1 MEDNTMKKILAL
13 ALTTVMVVGMLS
25 GCGNDQKTTPAPS
38 QQDKTTDQPSTTPA
52 DDKVAEAAP
61 DTITMLL
68 PPVSATYQDKLAEWA
83 KEFNT
88 LYPNLTLE
96 FETASWEDY
105 KEKLDVQVNAGTP
118 PDIAFVEY
126 DNVGKYLDSGLL
138 VDIKD
143 LASEEQMKD
152 FDDNAVAFY
161 KNGDGIYGLPV
172 YISIQCLGGNKAML
186 EAAGIDWKTVQQKGW
201 TFDEFREAIKAGKDK
216 DRYGFIFAC
225 AGVTAADYLNIM
237 VKNAG
242 MPAPFTKDLKYA
254 YTSQNFLKLLESL
267 RTIID
272 DGSTP
277 KEMSSV
283 DAGKRWN
290 MFLTAQTMIF
300 GKGLANFEGLALANN
315 AKIAAN
321 DGTAV
326 ENSKEAEYVVL
337 PVPTF
342 FGASQAAQ
350 GAAGG
355 YSMFRG
361 KEEPTAEHQANV
373 MKAMYFMAAGDVAA
387 YTCNELYLSCLSNS
401 AREAVAKIENE
412 VPRSAENAA
421 AMAYLT
427 ANAAEARPDIPS
439 DMLAKNSRMLDE
451 VIVPKFQALL
461 ANEITPQQMYDE
473 VKKAAIENFGEDGIV
488 VD

>member
-1 MEDNTMKKILAL
+1 MKKALSFVLAL
-13 ALTTVMVVGMLS
+13 MFALTTLAA
-25 GCGNDQKTTPAPS
+25 CGAPAAPASAPS
-38 QQDKTTDQPSTTPA
+38 ASATETESAK
-52 DDKVAEAAP
+52 P
-61 DTITMLL
+61 DTISLLL
-68 PPVSATYQDKLAEWA
+68 PPVSTTYQDQLATWA

-105 KEKLDVQVNAGTP
+105 KQKMDVQVNAGSP
-118 PDIAFVEY
+118 PDIAFVEN

-138 VDIKD
+138 VDLTTLID
-143 LASEEQMKD
+143 PATLAD
-152 FDDNAVAFY
+152 FDENAVQFY
-161 KNGDGIYGLPV
+161 RNGEGLYGLPV

-186 EAAGIDWKTVQQKGW
+186 EEAGIDWKSIQQKGW
-201 TFDEFREAIKAGKDK
+201 TYEEFRDSIQKGTKDG
-216 DRYGFIFAC
+216 RYGFIFAC

-242 MPAPFTKDLKYA
+242 MPAPFTKEMKYA
-254 YTSQNFLKLLESL
+254 YTNQNFLKLLESL
-267 RTIID
+267 RSIID

-283 DAGKRWN
+283 DAGMRWN
-290 MFLTAQTMIF
+290 MFLTGQTMVF
-300 GKGLANFEGLALANN
+300 GKGMANFEGLAVANN

-326 ENSKEAEYVVL
+326 ADSKEAEYVVL

-342 FGASQAAQ
+342 FGCEQAAQ

-361 KEEPTAEHQANV
+361 KDEMDPTHQANV
-373 MKAMYFMAAGDVAA
+373 MKALTFMSTGSVAA
-387 YTCNELYLSCLSNS
+387 YTCNELFLSGLSQS
-401 AREAVAKIENE
+401 SRDEMAKITNE
-412 VPRSAENAA
+412 VPRSPENAA
-421 AMAYLT
+421 AVATLT
-427 ANAAEARPDIPS
+427 AHAAEARPDIPAEL
-439 DMLAKNSRMLDE
+439 LAKNSRMMDE

-461 ANEITPQQMYDE
+461 SGETTPQEMYDA
-473 VKKAAIENFGEDGIV
+473 VKTAAIETFGEDGIV
-488 VD
+488 KD